1 MIRFAAFLPVLLLMG
16 CAEYAKGRFP
26 SLQPR
31 PIESRSDAEPA
42 VEVPVVAPDSGLDAK
57 AADAKTKIAATHA
70 AFATAAAKATSA
82 AAAAK
87 GDSVGGDRWIAAQSA
102 LADLDVYRADSST
115 LVTDLQEAS
124 LERAANGQPPY
135 PALEDAVTA
144 AQAELDAETAAI
156 GTLSA
161 RLPQD

>member
-1 MIRFAAFLPVLLLMG
+1 MIRYAALVPALLLMG

-31 PIESRSDAEPA
+31 PIESRSDAEPV
-42 VEVPVVAPDSGLDAK
+42 VETPAAAPDPTLDAK
-57 AADAKTKIAATHA
+57 AAEAKTKIAATHA
-70 AFATAAAKATSA
+70 GFATAAARATSA

-87 GDSVGGDRWIAAQSA
+87 GDGAGGERWIAAQSA

-115 LVTDLQEAS
+115 LLTDLQEAS
-124 LERAANGQPPY
+124 LQRAAGGQPPY
-135 PALEDAVTA
+135 PALEDAVIA

-161 RLPQD
+161 QLPQG